1 MVFISI
7 KDWTNDEFKCA
18 GSIINK
24 RWILSAEHCF
34 CNPSMYDPK
43 LKINSCKFE
52 KGKAVINFIPK
63 NHVELILGIKDK
75 ADFETY
81 FDKEIP
87 KHRKLWR
94 IPDKIFIHPS

>member
-7 KDWTNDEFKCA
+7 KDWINDESKCA

-24 RWILSAEHCF
+24 RWILSAAHCF
-34 CNPSMYDPK
+34 CIPLMYDPK
-43 LKINSCKFE
+43 LNIDSCKSE

-75 ADFETY
+75 AY
-81 FDKEIP
+81 FDKEHP

-94 IPDKIFIHPS
+94 LPDKIFIHPL

>member
-1 MVFISI
+1 MVYISI
-7 KDWTNDEFKCA
+7 KDWTNDESKCA

-24 RWILSAEHCF
+24 RWILSAAHCF

-43 LKINSCKFE
+43 LKINSCKSE
-52 KGKAVINFIPK
+52 KGKAVINYIPK
-63 NHVELILGIKDK
+63 NHVELKLGIKDI
-75 ADFETY
+75 AY
-81 FDKEIP
+81 FDKDIP